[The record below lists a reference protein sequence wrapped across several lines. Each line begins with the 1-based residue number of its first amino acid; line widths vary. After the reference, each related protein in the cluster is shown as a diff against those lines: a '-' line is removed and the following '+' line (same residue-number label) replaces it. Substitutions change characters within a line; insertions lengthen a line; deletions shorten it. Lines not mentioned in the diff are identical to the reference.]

1 MIGQTLAH
9 YRVVE
14 KLGAGGMGEVYLAA
28 DTKLGRDV
36 AIKVL
41 PPQFARDPERLAR
54 FEREARV
61 LAQLNHPNI
70 AAIYG
75 IEQSGDV
82 HFLVLEYVPGPTL
95 AELIA
100 MGRMDAGKSSQICNL
115 IAQALEAAHEKGFVH
130 RDLKPAN
137 IKIAPDD
144 QVKLLDFGLAKAWA
158 EESSGDP
165 SESPTLSIAATRA
178 GTLLGTAAYM
188 SPEQARGS
196 RLDKRA
202 DIWAFGCV
210 LYEMVTGRK
219 AFDGETI
226 TDILAAVVGKEPD
239 WAALPAGAPERLLR
253 RCLEKDPKRRLRDI
267 GDARM
272 LLLEE
277 PQPAP
282 VAMARAPAR
291 RWGIAPAVAALVAG
305 VAVWLLKPAPP
316 APPRAVVRL
325 EVVLPSGAALR
336 SGGRSTVAFSPTG
349 KHIVFAGSRAG
360 ASQLYLRA
368 IDRAEA
374 QPIAGAEGADM
385 PFFSPDGQWIAF
397 FADGKLKKVPI
408 TGGPPTVLCDALA
421 PWGGSWGPDDR
432 ILFNPTIGAGL
443 HRVPAAGGKPEI
455 VTIPDLKL
463 GSGAHRWPWVLPGG
477 KAAVFTSDT
486 RGATV
491 QIGLVALD
499 TGKWQALIDNGDH
512 PQYSPSGHLLFMR
525 GDVLMA
531 APFDLAGLRV
541 TGQTAPVLER
551 VARNATT
558 GTGQFSVSG
567 DGSLVYR
574 AGAAGAGRAPV
585 WVNRQGVARP
595 LGDLRRSFRE
605 PRLAPDGKRLAVAT
619 GLPDADIW
627 VYEMTRGVFNRLTFE
642 ASEDESPIWSPDGRR
657 IAFAGDR
664 PKRQILWKPADGSG
678 SEEALATLEHHAHL
692 SSWSRDGKRIA
703 YAQLD
708 PATGWDI
715 WLLPLEG
722 DRKPQPFLRTPFEE
736 VAPAFSPDGRWLA
749 YSSNES
755 GRPEVHVRP
764 VSGEGGKWQIS
775 TDGGLEPLWAPN
787 GRELFYRNGDQVLA
801 APIEAGPAFQAGK
814 PRLLFAGAYTSGVTE
829 SRSRHYDVAPDGRE
843 FVMVKE
849 ATDGAA
855 QLQVVLNFAEE
866 LKRGGAAAK

>member
-165 SESPTLSIAATRA
+165 SQSPTLSIAATRA

-196 RLDKRA
+196 RVDKRA

-226 TDILAAVVGKEPD
+226 TDIIAAVVGKEPD

-253 RCLEKDPKRRLRDI
+253 RCLEKDSKRRLRDI

-272 LLLEE
+272 LLEE

-282 VAMARAPAR
+282 VTVARTKAR
-291 RWGIAPAVAALVAG
+291 LWGIAPAVAALVAG

-316 APPRAVVRL
+316 APPRAVARL
-325 EVVLPSGAALR
+325 AVVLPAEVALR
-336 SGGRSTVAFSPTG
+336 FFGRPSVAFSPTG
-349 KHIVFAGSRAG
+349 RHIVFAASRAG
-360 ASQLYLRA
+360 ASQLYLRG

-374 QPIAGAEGADM
+374 QPIAGAEGAVM

-397 FADGKLKKVPI
+397 SADGKLKKVPI
-408 TGGPPTVLCDALA
+408 TGGPPTVLCDAPA
-421 PWGGSWGPDDR
+421 PWGGSWGSDDG
-432 ILFNPTIGAGL
+432 ILFNPTFGSGL
-443 HRVPAAGGKPEI
+443 HRVSAAGGKPEV
-455 VTIPDLKL
+455 VTTADLKQ
-463 GSGAHRWPWVLPGG
+463 GNVQHRWPFFLPGG
-477 KAAVFTSDT
+477 KAAVFAIHNAGS
-486 RGATV
+486 RGGDV
-491 QIGLVALD
+491 GLVSLQ
-499 TGKWQALIDNGDH
+499 TGQWQTVIENAGY

-525 GDVLMA
+525 GDALMA
-531 APFDLAGLRV
+531 APFDLARLRV
-541 TGQTAPVLER
+541 TGQAVPVLER
-551 VARNATT
+551 VARNAVT
-558 GTGQFSVSG
+558 GASQFSVSG
-567 DGSLVYR
+567 DGSLVYIS
-574 AGAAGAGRAPV
+574 GAVAAGRAPV

-595 LGDLRRSFRE
+595 LGDLRRDFRE
-605 PRLAPDGKRLAVAT
+605 PRLSPDGKRLAVST
-619 GLPDADIW
+619 NSPTDIG
-627 VYEMTRGVFNRLTFE
+627 VYEMTRGAFTRLTFE
-642 ASEDESPIWSPDGRR
+642 AGEEESTIWSPDGRR

-664 PKRQILWKPADGSG
+664 PKRQILWRTADGSG
-678 SEEALATLEHHAHL
+678 SEEALATLEQHAHL
-692 SSWSRDGKRIA
+692 SSWSRDGKHIA
-703 YAQLD
+703 YAALD

-722 DRKPQPFLRTPFEE
+722 DRKPQPWLRTPFEE
-736 VAPAFSPDGRWLA
+736 VMPVFSPDGRWLA
-749 YSSNES
+749 YSSNEL
-755 GRPEVHVRP
+755 GRPEIYVRP
-764 VSGEGGKWQIS
+764 ASGQGGKWQIS

-787 GRELFYRNGDQVLA
+787 GRELFFRHGDQVLA
-801 APIEAGPAFQAGK
+801 AQIEAGPAFQPGK
-814 PRLLFAGAYTSGVTE
+814 PRLLFAGAYVSAATD

-849 ATDGAA
+849 ATEGST
-855 QLQVVLNFAEE
+855 QLQVVLNFAAE
-866 LKRGGAAAK
+866 LKRGAAAAK